1 MPSAVRAMPPQP
13 ETAPLAQRLAR
24 RVAATGPL
32 TLAEYMAECL
42 LDPTH
47 GYYTTRD
54 PLGAAGDF
62 TTAPEISQMFGE
74 LVGLALAQA
83 WLDQGAPEPITL
95 AELGPGRG
103 TLMADLLRATRTVP
117 GFAAAA
123 RVHLVERSPTLRAAQ
138 AERLP
143 ASTLWHNDVADLP
156 ENRPLFL
163 VANEFFDALPIRQ
176 FRRDAQGWREVMI
189 THHSAGFAF
198 ALSPPAPIAALDHRL
213 ADTAPGDIVELC
225 PALPASVTEIAR
237 RLSQRGGCAF
247 LIDYGG
253 WRARGDTFQAVRAH
267 ERADPLAAPG
277 TADLTAHVDFEAIAR
292 AARAAGAAAWGPA
305 PQGAWLGALG
315 IAARSDALARGIA
328 NATQR
333 AAHEA
338 AFRRLT
344 APDQMGTVFKVAA
357 LTAPDAP
364 APAGLVPAPETPPF
378 ADAARPNRR
387 A

>member
-143 ASTLWHNDVADLP
+143 ASTQWHNDVADLP

-237 RLSQRGGCAF
+237 RLSHRGGCAF

-357 LTAPDAP
+357 LNAPDDP
-364 APAGLVPAPETPPF
+364 APAGLVPAPETPPL